1 MKTTTALLIAIGLAS
16 HPAWAQSQSV
26 SPQGQSLQA
35 PDSTTQPQAETPSS
49 SGMSAA
55 PDSSGAS
62 DTSSTSGTSGTQS
75 GWQSGSQSSGSS
87 GGMQS
92 EAGMEFNNAPPAM
105 SLPQEQ
111 TQNDVAYLCGG
122 VGQEEASYMKQ
133 QARNYDLALTFATRT
148 GAYLADV
155 DVNIKN
161 TKGDDVLQAKCD
173 GPMLLVNLPKSGTYR
188 IRAETSGYSLNRT
201 AKVTASRNKTQRVA
215 RVALVWPN
223 EAAGT
228 GAPETASGSSG
239 TESSGAGADDSSVWR
254 NHRSPMHP
262 RDEGNAR

>member
-1 MKTTTALLIAIGLAS
+1 MKTTIALLIALGLAS
-16 HPAWAQSQSV
+16 HAACAQSQSA
-26 SPQGQSLQA
+26 SPQDQGLQ
-35 PDSTTQPQAETPSS
+35 
-49 SGMSAA
+49 A

-62 DTSSTSGTSGTQS
+62 GTRSGAQS
-75 GWQSGSQSSGSS
+75 GWQSGSQSPGSS
-87 GGMQS
+87 GMQS
-92 EAGMEFNNAPPAM
+92 EAGMEFNTAPPAM

-122 VGQEEASYMKQ
+122 IGQEEASYMKQ

-161 TKGDDVLQAKCD
+161 AKGDDVLQAKCD

-188 IRAETSGYSLNRT
+188 INAETSGYALNRT
-201 AKVTASRNKTQRVA
+201 AKVTASGNRAQRKQRVA
-215 RVALVWPN
+215 RVAMVWPSQ
-223 EAAGT
+223 AAGT

-239 TESSGAGADDSSVWR
+239 TESSGPASDAYRNGGGTGDSSSWR
-254 NHRSPMHP
+254 DHRSPMHP
-262 RDEGNAR
+262 RDGGNAR

>member
-16 HPAWAQSQSV
+16 HAAWA
-26 SPQGQSLQA
+26 
-35 PDSTTQPQAETPSS
+35 QPQAEPSSS

-62 DTSSTSGTSGTQS
+62 GTQSGTQS
-75 GWQSGSQSSGSS
+75 GWQSGSQSSGAS
-87 GGMQS
+87 GMQS
-92 EAGMEFNNAPPAM
+92 EAGTEYNTAPPAM

-161 TKGDDVLQAKCD
+161 AKGDDVLQAKCD

-188 IRAETSGYSLNRT
+188 ISAETSGYELNRT
-201 AKVTASRNKTQRVA
+201 AKVTASKNRVQRVA
-215 RVALVWPN
+215 RVAMVWPSQ
-223 EAAGT
+223 AAGT
-228 GAPETASGSSG
+228 GPETASGSSG
-239 TESSGAGADDSSVWR
+239 TESTAGGSDGAGDSSSWR
-254 NHRSPMHP
+254 DHRSPMHP
-262 RDEGNAR
+262 RDGGNAR

>member
-1 MKTTTALLIAIGLAS
+1 MRTTTAFLIAIGLAS
-16 HPAWAQSQSV
+16 PAAWA
-26 SPQGQSLQA
+26 
-35 PDSTTQPQAETPSS
+35 QPQAEPSSS

-62 DTSSTSGTSGTQS
+62 GTQS
-75 GWQSGSQSSGSS
+75 GWQSGNQSSGSS
-87 GGMQS
+87 GMQS
-92 EAGMEFNNAPPAM
+92 EAGMEYNTAPPAM

-161 TKGDDVLQAKCD
+161 AKGDDVLQAKCD

-188 IRAETSGYSLNRT
+188 ISAETSGYELNRT
-201 AKVTASRNKTQRVA
+201 AKVTAHGNRTQHVA
-215 RVALVWPN
+215 RVAMVWPN
-223 EAAGT
+223 QAAGT
-228 GAPETASGSSG
+228 GPETASGSSG
-239 TESSGAGADDSSVWR
+239 TESSAVGGGTGDSSSWR
-254 NHRSPMHP
+254 DHRSPMHP
-262 RDEGNAR
+262 RDGGNVR

>member
-16 HPAWAQSQSV
+16 HAAWVQAQSAN
-26 SPQGQSLQA
+26 PQGQSLQA
-35 PDSTTQPQAETPSS
+35 PDSATRPQAETPSS
-49 SGMSAA
+49 SGMS
-55 PDSSGAS
+55 
-62 DTSSTSGTSGTQS
+62 GTSGTQS
-75 GWQSGSQSSGSS
+75 DWQSGSQSSGSS

-148 GAYLADV
+148 GDYLADV

-161 TKGDDVLQAKCD
+161 AKGDDVLQAKCD

-188 IRAETSGYSLNRT
+188 IRAETSG
-201 AKVTASRNKTQRVA
+201 
-215 RVALVWPN
+215 
-223 EAAGT
+223 
-228 GAPETASGSSG
+228 
-239 TESSGAGADDSSVWR
+239 
-254 NHRSPMHP
+254 
-262 RDEGNAR
+262 

>member
-16 HPAWAQSQSV
+16 HPAWAQSQSA

-35 PDSTTQPQAETPSS
+35 PDSTTQPQVETPSS

-62 DTSSTSGTSGTQS
+62 GT
-75 GWQSGSQSSGSS
+75 S

-161 TKGDDVLQAKCD
+161 AKGDDVLQAKCD

-201 AKVTASRNKTQRVA
+201 AKVTASKNKAQRVA

-239 TESSGAGADDSSVWR
+239 TESSGAGSEAYRNGSGGGANDSSVWR
-254 NHRSPMHP
+254 DHRSLMQP
-262 RDEGNAR
+262 RDGGNAR